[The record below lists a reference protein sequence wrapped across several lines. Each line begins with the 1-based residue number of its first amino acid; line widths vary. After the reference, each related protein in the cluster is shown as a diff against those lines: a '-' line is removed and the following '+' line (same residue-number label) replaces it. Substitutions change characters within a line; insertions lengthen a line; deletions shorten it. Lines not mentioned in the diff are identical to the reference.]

1 MSAELEYICV
11 TILGRVGEPEAKF
24 AARLSEFWS
33 DMLRELP
40 DEFERVYA
48 EAIAFEEVDGR
59 VSRQYL
65 VEAELADLLEARLR
79 QARLDF
85 LPIDRD
91 DRYSKYEAT
100 PSEWMQIEH

>member
-1 MSAELEYICV
+1 MSAEVEYVCL
-11 TILGRVGEPEAKF
+11 TILSRLGETEAKF

-48 EAIAFEEVDGR
+48 EAIAFEESSGR

-65 VEAELADLLEARLR
+65 VEAEIADLLEQRLR

-85 LPIDRD
+85 VPIDRD